1 VLPRPVHVR
10 RSWDAVAMAG
20 MAWRGGLL
28 RFSVVIRDALPGE
41 FAEVARIRLAA
52 YQAGGYLLPS
62 SRYAPMLAALGTA
75 DDGTVMLQLWPRS
88 GQMVTA
94 PDEAEIRALAVTP
107 GCQGQGT
114 GRALLRAVTGRAAAE
129 GIRHLVLCTQRAM
142 FAAHHLYEQAGFI
155 RLPER
160 DWSPGEGEV
169 LLAYG
174 RLLAGHEPASPL
186 PAR

>member
-1 VLPRPVHVR
+1 
-10 RSWDAVAMAG
+10 MT
-20 MAWRGGLL
+20 WRGALF
-28 RFSVVIRDALPGE
+28 RITVVIRDALPGE

-75 DDGTVMLQLWPRS
+75 DDGQVLVAADGGRLIGTVMLQLWPRS

-129 GIRHLVLCTQRAM
+129 GIRHLVLCTQQAM
-142 FAAHHLYEQAGFI
+142 FAAHHLYEQAGFL

-186 PAR
+186 PAG